1 MGGQEGYGPQQ
12 YNQLPP
18 INHIP
23 IPQVPIQT
31 APQAPSGM
39 PGGSW
44 NSINY
49 APTPALSI
57 QDYLNHPTIPENQ
70 VPITATSIPRIDVV
84 PEPISASGYV
94 MPGEGM
100 DGEAGK
106 LGGVLMDLIWPGWP
120 PRLPTP
126 GTSPLSPHRLKLTR

>member
-1 MGGQEGYGPQQ
+1 MGGGQEGYGPQQ

-18 INHIP
+18 MTR
-23 IPQVPIQT
+23 VPIHQAPVPI
-31 APQAPSGM
+31 APQASLSM

-57 QDYLNHPTIPENQ
+57 QDYLNHPAIPENQ
-70 VPITATSIPRIDVV
+70 VPITTTSIPKVEHV
-84 PEPISASGYV
+84 PEPTFGSGM

-126 GTSPLSPHRLKLTR
+126 CTSSYPSSNG

>member
-1 MGGQEGYGPQQ
+1 MGGQEGHGPQQ

-23 IPQVPIQT
+23 THQAVPV
-31 APQAPSGM
+31 APQELGM

-70 VPITATSIPRIDVV
+70 VPITATSIPRVDVL
-84 PEPISASGYV
+84 PEPTSTYV

-126 GTSPLSPHRLKLTR
+126 CPSFLLFRDIMTDI